1 MLKSPEFGGARKHT
15 RCRQLF
21 LPSQIYV
28 VMPRKSGPWVALL
41 LPQEE
46 RHFMLCLEEQAQF
59 GGCWSGQDPRGQHL
73 LDERDQQISSCQAE
87 IDRRQ
92 RLLEV
97 PSFSKVSRAS
107 VVATP

>member
-1 MLKSPEFGGARKHT
+1 MLKSLEFGGARKHT
-15 RCRQLF
+15 HCSQLF

-46 RHFMLCLEEQAQF
+46 RHFMLCLEEQAQL

-73 LDERDQQISSCQAE
+73 LHGRDQQISFCQAE

-92 RLLEV
+92 CLWGV

-107 VVATP
+107 VVA